1 MKLTRRGFVGLAAP
15 VLAGGQDFAK
25 ISIQRVDAGF
35 DYAEGPAWS
44 REGFLVF
51 SDTVK
56 GELRKLTPG
65 SRSERYR
72 AEANGPAGNAF
83 DAQGRLYTC
92 ETHARRVVRLDRKGQ
107 IETVAAAWEGKRL
120 NAPNEIAVRKDG
132 HVFFTDPAFGK
143 QADTRELD
151 FHGVFHV
158 PPRGPLTT
166 LARWQTRPHG
176 IALSGDGRQLF
187 VANADE
193 RNIRVFTLDKDGKAS
208 AERVFVSGIDG
219 PPAGIRLDE
228 RGNVYV
234 AASGLTVYSPEGIK
248 LASWEL
254 GEPPSNCEFG
264 DADRMTLYITART
277 SLYRIRMTVKGA
289 VSY

>member
-1 MKLTRRGFVGLAAP
+1 MKLTRRGFVGLAVPA
-15 VLAGGQDFAK
+15 LAGGQDFGK
-25 ISIQRVDAGF
+25 ISIERVDAGF
-35 DYAEGPAWS
+35 EYAEGPAWS

-51 SDTVK
+51 SDTAK

-65 SRSERYR
+65 SRSELYR
-72 AEANGPAGNAF
+72 PDANGPAGNAF

-92 ETHARRVVRLDRKGQ
+92 ETHARRVVRLDRRGQ
-107 IETVAAAWEGKRL
+107 IETLAAAWEGKRL

-132 HVFFTDPAFGK
+132 HAYFTDPAFGK

-151 FHGVFHV
+151 FYGVFHV
-158 PPRGPLTT
+158 PPRGPLAV
-166 LARWQTRPHG
+166 LARWKSRPHG
-176 IALSGDGRQLF
+176 LALSADGRQLL

-208 AERVFVSGIDG
+208 TERVFVSGIDG
-219 PPAGIRLDE
+219 PPGGIRLDE
-228 RGNVYV
+228 KGNVYV
-234 AASGLTVYSPEGIK
+234 AANGLTVYSPEGTK

-254 GEPPSNCEFG
+254 GERPSNCEFG

-289 VSY
+289 VNY